1 MPCNYSSSL
10 VKNEPHI
17 LSVFAKNKRRYET
30 FQGNLKESL
39 GCICL
44 FLKIICAEI
53 KDIKKLLCP
62 CVIVSLCL

>member
-10 VKNEPHI
+10 VKNELRI
-17 LSVFAKNKRRYET
+17 LSVFAENIRTYET

-39 GCICL
+39 SYICL

-53 KDIKKLLCP
+53 KDIKKLLRH
-62 CVIVSLCL
+62 CVIVSSCL